1 METTGRLDSGPQMEQ
16 DVTMPFPLSYDSG
29 NPLKAD
35 ADALILPIR
44 TDASGNLIFAGPTAE
59 ANSSL
64 KGELRQLAADARFT
78 GKPGSCLVIP
88 TVGRLKARRVVLTG
102 VGSADSIDAESL
114 RKAWGS
120 AVTAARDAG
129 ATRIVSALPE
139 GSTATTL
146 EGAVQGALL
155 GSYRFATYHGTVKNE
170 KPATEIESLSFV
182 DRQLEKDEV
191 ESALARGNAL
201 ADAVNFARSLT
212 HEPGGVLSPV
222 RVGEIAKEVAKKAGL
237 ACEVFGPKELA
248 KMGAEAILTVG
259 KGSSNPP
266 CMIHLTFKPKGSKK
280 GIRSIG
286 LVGKCITFDTG
297 GYSIKPADAM
307 LDMKGDMAGGA
318 AVLATMTALKAL
330 GCPYEVHGVICAAEN
345 MISGEAFRPDDIIV
359 GMNGVTME
367 ILSTDAEGR
376 LVLADGLVYTSRLG
390 VGEMIDLATLTGA
403 KVVALGEET
412 TALYANRDDLAD
424 NLLASAKRS
433 GELMWRMPL
442 TEALERQIKG
452 ELADIKNTGGR
463 AGGSITAAL
472 FLQHFSEGLPWAHLD
487 IAGANRTKTGSSYTP
502 KGTTGVGVRTLLD
515 YLTEGVNA

>member
-1 METTGRLDSGPQMEQ
+1 M
-16 DVTMPFPLSYDSG
+16 TMPFTLSYDSG
-29 NPLKAD
+29 NPLKVE

-44 TDASGNLIFAGPTAE
+44 TDESGELVFAGATAD
-59 ANSSL
+59 ADSSL
-64 KGELRQLAADARFT
+64 KGELRQLSVDARFT
-78 GKPGSCLVIP
+78 GKPGTRLVVP
-88 TVGRLKARRVVLTG
+88 TVGRMKARRVVLTG
-102 VGSADSIDAESL
+102 LGSAESPDTETL
-114 RKAWGS
+114 RRAWGV
-120 AVTAARDAG
+120 AITAARDAG
-129 ATRIVSALPE
+129 AKKVVSALPD
-139 GSTATTL
+139 GSTAATL

-155 GSYRFATYHGTVKNE
+155 GSYRFDTYYGSVKKE
-170 KPATEIESLSFV
+170 KPAPDVASLTFV
-182 DRQLEKDEV
+182 DRQLEKDAV
-191 ESALARGNAL
+191 ESALARGAAL
-201 ADAVNFARSLT
+201 ADAVNFARTLT
-212 HEPGGVLSPV
+212 HEPGGVLSPA

-237 ACEVFGPKELA
+237 GCEIFGPKELA

-259 KGSSNPP
+259 KGSANPP
-266 CMIHLTFKPKGSKK
+266 CMIHLTYKPKGAKK

-330 GCPYEVHGVICAAEN
+330 SCPYEVHGVICAAEN

-412 TALYANRDDLAD
+412 TALYANRDELAE
-424 NLLASAKRS
+424 NLLASAKRA

-442 TEALERQIKG
+442 SEALEPQIKS
-452 ELADIKNTGGR
+452 EIADIKNTGGR
-463 AGGSITAAL
+463 AGGSITGAL

-487 IAGANRTKTGSSYTP
+487 IAGANRTKIGSAYTP

-515 YLTEGVNA
+515 YLTEGVKA